1 MKNIVF
7 IACLFFLQP
16 AIAQVKKEKKIV
28 WHNEALQSFFLH
40 AKQQI
45 PFIQFKKDYQGRL
58 EIQPANTSQQTNR
71 LVYDNWYS
79 VDYAGHQY
87 LFEKEYGGLQI
98 EVLQNKLDSL
108 RLFDCYEHFYEG
120 RIYADH
126 IDIKVTAYCPG
137 KTADEDRIFFKVENR
152 PGYLGGPKHFQQ
164 VVRDRLACTG
174 YQSYLYADSAF
185 FFFAVTK
192 KDSMCHE
199 AYAAD
204 SVQSPLRN
212 LIIQALT
219 NTYGWKPY
227 NKDGRNMNAYLQVF
241 IYIRKDGTILADY
254 LR

>member
-1 MKNIVF
+1 MKNIF
-7 IACLFFLQP
+7 IIACLFLLQP
-16 AIAQVKKEKKIV
+16 AFSQVKKEKKIV

-40 AKQQI
+40 AKQNI
-45 PFIQFKKDYQGRL
+45 PFVQFKKDNQGGL
-58 EIQPANTSQQTNR
+58 QIQPANSDQKPNR

-79 VDYAGHQY
+79 MDYAGHQY
-87 LFEKEYGGLQI
+87 LFEKEYGALPTG
-98 EVLQNKLDSL
+98 VLLNKLDSL
-108 RLFDCYEHFYEG
+108 RRYDCYEHFYEG

-126 IDIKVTAYCPG
+126 IDIKVTTYCPG

-164 VVRDRLACTG
+164 VVLDRLACTG
-174 YQSYLYADSAF
+174 YKAYLNTDSAL

-204 SVQSPLRN
+204 SVKSPLRS

-227 NKDGRNMNAYLQVF
+227 NKDGKNMNAYLQVF
-241 IYIRKDGTILADY
+241 IYIRKDGTIIADY
-254 LR
+254 FR